1 MEKLKKKIF
10 LVIFLILT
18 TFLISILCI
27 FNYQTYNQ
35 ERKQIENNLMKM
47 ANNRNEQFKI
57 DQPENVMI
65 DENSEIEKT
74 QRPPIFMDTIAYTVI
89 YNNNYEV
96 IDIINHTQNN
106 ISDDEIKEI
115 AEKILSK
122 DDKKQLK

>member
-10 LVIFLILT
+10 LVIFLILA

-57 DQPENVMI
+57 DQSENVMI

-74 QRPPIFMDTIAYTVI
+74 QKPPIFMDTIAYTVI

>member
-65 DENSEIEKT
+65 DEN
-74 QRPPIFMDTIAYTVI
+74 
-89 YNNNYEV
+89 
-96 IDIINHTQNN
+96 
-106 ISDDEIKEI
+106 
-115 AEKILSK
+115 ILSQK
-122 DDKKQLK
+122 PEPKQLQVII